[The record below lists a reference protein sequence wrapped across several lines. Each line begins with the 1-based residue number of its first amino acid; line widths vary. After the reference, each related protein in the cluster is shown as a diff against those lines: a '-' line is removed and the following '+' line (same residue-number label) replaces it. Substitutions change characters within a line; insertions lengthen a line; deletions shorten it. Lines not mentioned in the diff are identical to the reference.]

1 LLHESK
7 SSHTRPLINN
17 IFKCRL
23 EELQKQDSARYR
35 KDDDNL
41 SAEAVE
47 SKAVN
52 QDLTELTQKLDR
64 LLGRCCMNQNQV
76 TLAPLSTTFTKSE
89 PNLAYPT

>member
-1 LLHESK
+1 MHESK

-64 LLGRCCMNQNQV
+64 LLVKNQ
-76 TLAPLSTTFTKSE
+76 TLTTVLYWFMAIVFLKLIISQF
-89 PNLAYPT
+89 

>member
-1 LLHESK
+1 MHESK

-64 LLGRCCMNQNQV
+64 LLVKNQ
-76 TLAPLSTTFTKSE
+76 TLTTVLYWFMAIVFLKLIISQG
-89 PNLAYPT
+89 NL